1 MCTLGRNQKG
11 HQILKMINILR
22 TRHIKSHTSL
32 LLCRVK
38 KKKKGFSGEAASS
51 FGQIGLAATLEVGRE
66 GEREQ
71 RRCWGMEE
79 GTEGH
84 NLVVA

>member
-11 HQILKMINILR
+11 HQILKMINILG
-22 TRHIKSHTSL
+22 TRHIKSHTSC

-38 KKKKGFSGEAASS
+38 KNGFSGEAASS
-51 FGQIGLAATLEVGRE
+51 FGQIGLAATLEVERE
-66 GEREQ
+66 GERA
-71 RRCWGMEE
+71 E
-79 GTEGH
+79 GVLGDGAGDRGQ